1 MKSAQA
7 EAQAASNT
15 HFGQKDI
22 RHSVLLKLDNNRLP
36 FNSNYSSIFQALRV
50 KEKKLNIFS

>member
-1 MKSAQA
+1 MKSAEA

-22 RHSVLLKLDNNRLP
+22 RHSVLLKLDMYRLP
-36 FNSNYSSIFQALRV
+36 FNSNYSNIFQVLRV
-50 KEKKLNIFS
+50 KEKKN